1 MKAPSKSKTIVNL
14 RTFLFIVNLYTVAFI
29 LLKVQI
35 KNNLTSDINKKMR
48 LGKISSASGLQGSK
62 KLWKPYLG
70 LYLQLGYVVSFWV
83 YHKTYVTYVTY
94 VSQDK
99 VRYFHLVFDSKSVH
113 TSLHI
118 LCRCLA
124 VVLGR
129 LICFSYMF
137 SSN

>member
-62 KLWKPYLG
+62 SYGNLT
-70 LYLQLGYVVSFWV
+70 WV
-83 YHKTYVTYVTY
+83 CICSWVML
-94 VSQDK
+94 
-99 VRYFHLVFDSKSVH
+99 LVFGCI
-113 TSLHI
+113 T
-118 LCRCLA
+118 
-124 VVLGR
+124 R
-129 LICFSYMF
+129 LM
-137 SSN
+137 